1 MAREQ
6 PVHSFYVDKRT
17 RRRVGET
24 LREYLGFFRGSEN
37 HGAGSR
43 KSEYATMTNDFYDLV
58 TYFYEF
64 GWGPAFHF
72 APRFKN
78 ETFQASLA
86 RAEYLLATRLGLAP
100 GMKVLFWVPRPA

>member
-24 LREYLGFFRGSEN
+24 LREYLGFFRGPEDR
-37 HGAGSR
+37 GAGSR
-43 KSEYATMTNDFYDLV
+43 KSEYATMMV
-58 TYFYEF
+58 TDFYEF